1 MFTPRIGEEVP
12 APASIKERFN
22 LNKYLSPRVLVLIL
36 LAYPAALTAAHD
48 ANPKSWTGTVRGE
61 VMKID
66 GKVFIVQDSLD
77 RRVRLEVGPDCSVD
91 EPIQVGDEIVAHIVH
106 QGKEKYIKSLKRLTS
121 FAIISSPI
129 VSSSPTGISGIVE
142 GVVLEF
148 DRETYLVQDPS
159 GNKVRLRVDGKT
171 WKDGNITVGDS
182 ILANIDNFQTIHAE
196 SLTKH

>member
-1 MFTPRIGEEVP
+1 MKKLLGFLTFLVMLG
-12 APASIKERFN
+12 
-22 LNKYLSPRVLVLIL
+22 YLCLVSLI
-36 LAYPAALTAAHD
+36 YAHD

-77 RRVRLEVGPDCSVD
+77 RKVRLEVGPNSTVD

-106 QGKEKYIKSLKRLTS
+106 QGKEKYIKSLKRL
-121 FAIISSPI
+121 ISSPVI
-129 VSSSPTGISGIVE
+129 SSSPTGISAAVE
-142 GVVLEF
+142 GQVLKI
-148 DRETYLVQDPS
+148 DRETYLIRDPA
-159 GNKVRLRVDGKT
+159 GKEVRLQVDGKT

-182 ILANIDNFQTIHAE
+182 ILAYIDNFQTVHAE

>member
-1 MFTPRIGEEVP
+1 M
-12 APASIKERFN
+12 
-22 LNKYLSPRVLVLIL
+22 NKYLGLGILVLNL
-36 LAYPAALTAAHD
+36 LAYPAAPTAAHD

-77 RRVRLEVGPDCSVD
+77 RKMRLEAGPNCTVD

-106 QGKEKYIKSLKRLTS
+106 KGKENYIKSLKRL
-121 FAIISSPI
+121 ISSPI
-129 VSSSPTGISGIVE
+129 ISSSPTGISAVVE
-142 GVVLEF
+142 GEVLKI
-148 DRETYLVQDPS
+148 DRETYLIQDTA
-159 GNKVRLRVDGKT
+159 GKEVRLRVDGKT

-182 ILANIDNFQTIHAE
+182 ILANIDNFQTVHAE